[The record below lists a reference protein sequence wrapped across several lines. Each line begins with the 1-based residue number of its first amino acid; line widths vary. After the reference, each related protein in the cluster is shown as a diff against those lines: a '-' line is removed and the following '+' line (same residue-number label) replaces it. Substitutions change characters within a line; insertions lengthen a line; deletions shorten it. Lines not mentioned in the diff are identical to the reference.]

1 MPLKLNVGLS
11 KKCGLAD
18 YGSAGASCNIEF
30 EADPMLLNRDLD
42 ELQDRVRHA
51 FAACRQAVQEELARE
66 QNGAAASPAE
76 TKPVAASANG
86 NGNGNG
92 HRNGNGHTA
101 SAKQLDYARQLAGQI
116 KGLGVRRLESLA
128 QKMFGRPVAALT
140 SLDASGLI
148 DTLKQL
154 KAGEIDVEAAL
165 GGGGL

>member
-1 MPLKLNVGLS
+1 
-11 KKCGLAD
+11 LAD

-30 EADPMLLNRDLD
+30 EADPMLLDRDLD

-66 QNGAAASPAE
+66 QNGAATSPAE
-76 TKPVAASANG
+76 TKLVAASANG

-116 KGLGVRRLESLA
+116 KGLGLRRLESLA
-128 QKMFGRPVAALT
+128 QKMFGRPVAAMT

-148 DTLKQL
+148 DTLKQI

-165 GGGGL
+165 GGGGP